1 MMRDEMC
8 AGEGHRRRG
17 RGGPGME
24 RLVLGNRVGLDA
36 NSSHLERLM
45 DRGQHFCT
53 YPASLPPQSITR
65 QSIKSSKKP
74 RKALAKALR
83 VWCCFSAAAFICALF
98 FFFFRDGADLERS
111 DIKDCLILTKQP
123 VPRLFKFLWLE
134 QHVPVRGDAVLFAQR
149 LRVSS
154 SCWHYNKKTWKNTRL
169 QFSSGSNVEKW
180 LWAGN
185 AGVSGQ

>member
-1 MMRDEMC
+1 MC
-8 AGEGHRRRG
+8 AGEGRRRGG

-74 RKALAKALR
+74 RKALAKPLR
-83 VWCCFSAAAFICALF
+83 VRCCFSVAAFICAPF
-98 FFFFRDGADLERS
+98 FFFFRDRADLEWS

-123 VPRLFKFLWLE
+123 VPRLFKFSWLE
-134 QHVPVRGDAVLFAQR
+134 RHVPVRENAVLFAQR

-154 SCWHYNKKTWKNTRL
+154 SCSHCNKKTWKNTWL
-169 QFSSGSNVEKW
+169 HFSWGSNVDDCGLKCW
-180 LWAGN
+180 RN
-185 AGVSGQ
+185 SSVICYFK